1 VIKWLGK
8 SGPFVHAL
16 PAWVD
21 QESKVLRKLPPLN
34 AVRAFEA
41 AARHVSFSKA
51 AKELFVTHG
60 AISKQVSLLETWLGV
75 SLFKR
80 NQSHLVLTEEGKTF
94 MSSVTPALD
103 RISVTAMQIMDQ
115 TQPLVIRVNAPPTF
129 TMRWLIPRISAF
141 QRRQEGLEV
150 KLTTST
156 QAIDFDAQQ
165 YDLAIRGALQPFP
178 HMQSVPFMT
187 ETIVPICHPDL
198 LEGGAL
204 KTPKALEK
212 PTLIS
217 YDTEPVSWQQ
227 WREGGGLQNSWSE
240 LSQHSTL
247 QFEQM
252 YFALQA
258 AIEGLGVVLVPLFIV
273 ADDILAGRLCAPFG
287 LTGSRQRM
295 YYANFPNNLSAM
307 SSIENFCECL
317 LKEGKDTEASIEQL
331 SISMGWKKTA

>member
-1 VIKWLGK
+1 MQWELD
-8 SGPFVHAL
+8 P
-16 PAWVD
+16 WV
-21 QESKVLRKLPPLN
+21 QSELTVLRKLPPLN

-80 NQSHLVLTEEGKTF
+80 NQSHLLLTEEGKTF
-94 MSSVTPALD
+94 LSSVTPALD
-103 RISVTAMQIMDQ
+103 RISVSAMQVMDQ
-115 TQPLVIRVNAPPTF
+115 TQPMLLRINAPPTF

-141 QRRQEGLEV
+141 QRRTEGLEV

-156 QAIDFDAQQ
+156 ESIDFEAQHC
-165 YDLAIRGALQPFP
+165 DLAIRAALQPFAN
-178 HMQSVPFMT
+178 MQSVPFMT

-198 LEGGAL
+198 LDAGAL
-204 KTPKALEK
+204 KTPKGLDHQ
-212 PTLIS
+212 TLIS

-227 WREGGGLQNSWSE
+227 WRGGVGVHNNWSD
-240 LSQHSTL
+240 LMQHSTL

-258 AIEGLGVVLVPLFIV
+258 AIEGLGVVLVPLFLV

-287 LTGSRQRM
+287 LTGSRPRM
-295 YYANFPNNLSAM
+295 YYANFPSNLMTM
-307 SSIENFCECL
+307 SSIENFCDWL
-317 LKEGKDTEASIEQL
+317 LKEGKDTEQSIEQL
-331 SISMGWKKTA
+331 CISMGWKKS

>member
-1 VIKWLGK
+1 
-8 SGPFVHAL
+8 
-16 PAWVD
+16 
-21 QESKVLRKLPPLN
+21 LRKLPPLN

-60 AISKQVSLLETWLGV
+60 AISKQVAMLETWLGV

-80 NQSHLVLTEEGKTF
+80 NQSHLMLTEEGKTF
-94 MSSVTPALD
+94 MASVTPALD
-103 RISVTAMQIMDQ
+103 RISVSAMQLMDQ

-141 QRRQEGLEV
+141 QRRREGLEV

-156 QAIDFDAQQ
+156 EPIDFEARQ
-165 YDLAIRGALQPFP
+165 YDLAIRGALQPFAN
-178 HMQSVPFMT
+178 MQSVPFMT

-198 LEGGAL
+198 LDGGAL
-204 KTPKALEK
+204 STPKGLESQ
-212 PTLIS
+212 TLIS

-227 WREGGGLQNSWSE
+227 WREGIEHNKWSD
-240 LSQHSTL
+240 LSHQSTL

-258 AIEGLGVVLVPLFIV
+258 AIEGLGVVLVPLFLV
-273 ADDILAGRLCAPFG
+273 ADDIIAGRLCAPFG
-287 LTGSRQRM
+287 LFGSRQRM
-295 YYANFPNNLSAM
+295 YYANFSSTLMAM
-307 SSIENFCECL
+307 PSMESFCEWL
-317 LKEGKDTEASIEQL
+317 LKEGKDTEQSIEQL
-331 SISMGWKKTA
+331 SESMGWKTP

>member
-1 VIKWLGK
+1 MGGLDAFGR
-8 SGPFVHAL
+8 GLFL
-16 PAWVD
+16 
-21 QESKVLRKLPPLN
+21 ESVRVRKLPPLN

-60 AISKQVSLLETWLGV
+60 AISKQVALLESWLGV

-80 NQSHLVLTEEGKTF
+80 NQSQLLLTEEGKTF
-94 MSSVTPALD
+94 MASVTPALD

-115 TQPLVIRVNAPPTF
+115 TQPMVIRVNAPPTF

-141 QRRQEGLEV
+141 QRRREGLEV

-156 QAIDFDAQQ
+156 EGIDFEARQ

-178 HMQSVPFMT
+178 NVRSVPFMT

-198 LEGGAL
+198 LDAGAL
-204 KTPKALEK
+204 KSPKALAHH
-212 PTLIS
+212 TLIS

-227 WREGGGLQNSWSE
+227 WREGGDQNNWSE
-240 LSQHSTL
+240 SSHPSTL
-247 QFEQM
+247 QFEQR

-258 AIEGLGVVLVPLFIV
+258 AIEGLGVVLVPLFLV
-273 ADDILAGRLCAPFG
+273 ADDIIAGRLCAPFG
-287 LTGSRQRM
+287 LTGARQRM
-295 YYANFPNNLSAM
+295 YYANFPSNLMAM
-307 SSIENFCECL
+307 PSLENFCEWL
-317 LKEGKDTEASIEQL
+317 LKEGKDTEQSIEQL
-331 SISMGWKKTA
+331 SISMGWKANEA